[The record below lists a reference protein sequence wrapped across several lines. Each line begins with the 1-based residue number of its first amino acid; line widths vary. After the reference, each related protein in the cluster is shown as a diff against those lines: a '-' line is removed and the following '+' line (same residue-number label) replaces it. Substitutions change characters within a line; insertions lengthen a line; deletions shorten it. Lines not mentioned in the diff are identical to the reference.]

1 MTTLLEARKNRRL
14 APETTL
20 MIATT
25 IEIGTVTEIV
35 TEIRNLEAIEIGTL
49 AIPNQKAVAAT
60 IETAVEEVAQE
71 TTIRPTTIRPTTDV
85 AEAVT
90 AVGDAAA
97 ETTTIET
104 TATKTIAV
112 DAVVDNGETRN
123 QSSLM
128 MQNWSKASACSSFI
142 RTVMAS
148 FVVRRTITLAN
159 EATHLFLVR

>member
-1 MTTLLEARKNRRL
+1 MTTLLEAKKNRQL
-14 APETTL
+14 AIETTL

-25 IEIGTVTEIV
+25 IEIGIVTEIV
-35 TEIRNLEAIEIGTL
+35 TEIRNLEAIETGTQ
-49 AIPNQKAVAAT
+49 AIPNQKAVVAT
-60 IETAVEEVAQE
+60 IEAAVEVAQE
-71 TTIRPTTIRPTTDV
+71 TTIRPTTDV
-85 AEAVT
+85 AEVAT

-142 RTVMAS
+142 PTVMAS
-148 FVVRRTITLAN
+148 FVVPTTITLAN
-159 EATHLFLVR
+159 EATHLFLAR